1 MVKIVAMGGSLR
13 PQSVSYRMLELA
25 LKKASGHD
33 ISSEMIDL
41 RKLHLPFCTGESLY
55 PAYPDVEVLRKTI
68 QSANGLLLSTPE
80 YHGTMSGVLKN
91 ALDLLEEQHI
101 IGKVVGLIAV
111 IGGVHSTNALNAMRL
126 VCRQL
131 HCWVLPDQLVIP
143 YSEDSFN
150 AQGELKDG
158 DLEKKLEKLIEHL
171 ATAVRKL
178 S

>member
-1 MVKIVAMGGSLR
+1 LR
-13 PQSVSYRMLELA
+13 N
-25 LKKASGHD
+25 
-33 ISSEMIDL
+33 
-41 RKLHLPFCTGESLY
+41 LHLPFCSGESSY
-55 PAYPDVEVLRKTI
+55 PDYPDVELFRKTI

-80 YHGTMSGVLKN
+80 YHGTLSGVLKN

-101 IGKVVGLIAV
+101 ADKVVGLIAV
-111 IGGVHSTNALNAMRL
+111 VGGVYSTNALNAMRL

-143 YSEDSFN
+143 YSEESFN
-150 AQGELKDG
+150 AQGELKDRE
-158 DLEKKLEKLIEHL
+158 LEKRLEKLVEHL